1 MACQPAWIEVYDED
15 LRWHLVYQYYA
26 LELTYCKIS
35 SNLNVDPST
44 VQKVVLCYEQ
54 SGTVTSPFSGRK
66 CKVGGHYGQ
75 EPITREGASP
85 TKLLVR

>member
-1 MACQPAWIEVYDED
+1 MHTTKLMACQPAWTEVYDEG

-54 SGTVTSPFSGRK
+54 SRTVTSPFSGENAKSVVIMDR
-66 CKVGGHYGQ
+66 
-75 EPITREGASP
+75 SP
-85 TKLLVR
+85 